1 MIHAALSQS
10 RALLDHAR
18 IAPAPRHV
26 GRLVSHD
33 AGMLEVTGFNRPI
46 GTGARV
52 AVSGGG
58 FARAEVIGFRG
69 NRAILVPLDTDM
81 ALENGARVE
90 PDSAANMVQVGEGLI
105 GRVIDAMGQPLDR
118 KGPVLAQGIW
128 PLAGVRGNVLDR
140 GRVTEPFDLGVRA
153 VNALLT
159 AGRGQRIAIVAGS
172 GVGKSV
178 LMGQMIAGAEAD
190 IVVAGLI
197 GERGREV
204 SDFIETKLSG
214 GLMRKSVVVAVPADH
229 PPVLRLRAAARAT
242 AIAEYFR
249 SRGLKVLLLIDSL
262 TRCAHAQREIGLALG
277 EPPAMKGYPPS
288 ALALIPRLVERVG
301 VDSRTGGSI
310 TALYT
315 VLADGDDTDDP
326 IVDAARAIVDG
337 HIVLSRH
344 LSEQS
349 IFPAIDIGK
358 SLSRV
363 MADVVDDEHMRA
375 AAAYRSL
382 WAAYEENRDLILM
395 GAYRPGNDPVIDEAV
410 QRRLDVLGFLRQ
422 DSRSQI
428 SLEASVGQLVTEFG
442 PDHAASEAL
451 S

>member
-1 MIHAALSQS
+1 MIAAAL
-10 RALLDHAR
+10 AHAEKLLDHTVL
-18 IAPAPRHV
+18 PDTPRHV

-46 GTGARV
+46 GTGAKIIC
-52 AVSGGG
+52 ADGTA
-58 FARAEVIGFRG
+58 ARAEVVGFRG
-69 NRAILVPLDTDM
+69 NKAVLVPLDVD
-81 ALENGARVE
+81 APLENGVRVE
-90 PDSAANMVQVGEGLI
+90 PDSAANQVQVGEGLI
-105 GRVIDAMGQPLDR
+105 GRIIDAMGQPLDR
-118 KGPVLAQGIW
+118 KGPILAQGHW
-128 PLAGVRGNVLDR
+128 PINGVRGNVLDR

-159 AGRGQRIAIVAGS
+159 AGRGQRIAIIAGS

-190 IVVAGLI
+190 VVVVGLI

-204 SDFIETKLSG
+204 TDFIETKLSG
-214 GLMRKSVVVAVPADH
+214 GMMRKSVVVAVPADH

-249 SRGLKVLLLIDSL
+249 ARGKQVLLLIDSL
-262 TRCAHAQREIGLALG
+262 TRCAHAQREIGLSLG

-288 ALALIPRLVERVG
+288 ALALIPRLAERVG
-301 VDSRTGGSI
+301 VDLRSGGSI

-363 MADVVDDEHMRA
+363 MADVTDDTHMRA
-375 AAAYRSL
+375 AAMYRAL

-395 GAYRPGNDPVIDEAV
+395 GAYRPGNDPLIDEAV
-410 QRRLDVLGFLRQ
+410 SRRQQVLDFLRQ
-422 DSRSQI
+422 SAKSQI
-428 SLEASVGQLVTEFG
+428 DINTSIAALQAEFG
-442 PDHAASEAL
+442 V
-451 S
+451 

>member
-1 MIHAALSQS
+1 VIRAALTQ
-10 RALLDHAR
+10 AENLFEH
-18 IAPAPRHV
+18 IGVQNNTPRHV

-33 AGMLEVTGFNRPI
+33 AGMMEVTGFTRPI
-46 GTGARV
+46 GAGAKV
-52 AVSGGG
+52 IASDGTL
-58 FARAEVIGFRG
+58 ARAEVVGFRG
-69 NRAILVPLDTDM
+69 NRTLLVPLDTD
-81 ALENGARVE
+81 APLEKGARVE

-118 KGPVLAQGIW
+118 KGPIIAGGIW
-128 PLAGVRGNVLDR
+128 PLNGVRGNVLDR

-159 AGRGQRIAIVAGS
+159 AGCGQRIAIIAGS

-178 LMGQMIAGAEAD
+178 LMGQMIAGADAD

-204 SDFIETKLSG
+204 SDFLETKLNG
-214 GLMRKSVVVAVPADH
+214 GMMKKSVVVAVPADH

-249 SRGLKVLLLIDSL
+249 AQGKKVLLLIDSL

-288 ALALIPRLVERVG
+288 ALALIPKLVERAG
-301 VDSRTGGSI
+301 VDSRSGGSI

-337 HIVLSRH
+337 HFVLSRH
-344 LSEQS
+344 LSEQA

-363 MADVVDDEHMRA
+363 MADIVDDEHLA
-375 AAAYRSL
+375 TAAAYRRL

-410 QRRLDVLGFLRQ
+410 SRRQDLLEFLRQ
-422 DSRSQI
+422 DQRGRIDLNTSI
-428 SLEASVGQLVTEFG
+428 AALVSEFG
-442 PDHAASEAL
+442 A
-451 S
+451 

>member
-1 MIHAALSQS
+1 MILAAVRQ
-10 RALLDHAR
+10 AGTLLDHLQVQNN
-18 IAPAPRHV
+18 APRHV

-33 AGMLEVTGFNRPI
+33 AGMLEVTGFRRPI
-46 GTGARV
+46 GAGARIT
-52 AVSGGG
+52 AVDGTV
-58 FARAEVIGFRG
+58 ARAEVVGFRG
-69 NRAILVPLDTDM
+69 DRTILVPLDSD
-81 ALENGARVE
+81 APLENGARVE
-90 PDSAANMVQVGEGLI
+90 PDSQANMVQVGDGLI

-118 KGPVLAQGIW
+118 KGPIIAGGTW
-128 PLAGVRGNVLDR
+128 PLNGVKGNVLDR

-159 AGRGQRIAIVAGS
+159 AGRGQRIAIIAGS

-204 SDFIETKLSG
+204 ADFLETKMAG
-214 GLMRKSVVVAVPADH
+214 GMMRKSVVVAVPADH

-249 SRGLKVLLLIDSL
+249 ARGKKVLLLIDSL

-288 ALALIPRLVERVG
+288 ALALIPKLVERAG
-301 VDSRTGGSI
+301 VDVRTGGSI

-337 HIVLSRH
+337 HFVLSRH
-344 LSEQS
+344 LSEQA
-349 IFPAIDIGK
+349 IFPAVDIGK

-363 MADVVDDEHMRA
+363 MADVTDEEHLAA
-375 AAAYRSL
+375 AAAYRRL

-410 QRRLDVLGFLRQ
+410 ARRQELLDFLRQ
-422 DSRSQI
+422 DQKSHIDLDS
-428 SLEASVGQLVTEFG
+428 SVAALVAEFG
-442 PDHAASEAL
+442 A
-451 S
+451 

>member
-1 MIHAALSQS
+1 MIAASLTHAE
-10 RALLDHAR
+10 RLLDHVALSD
-18 IAPAPRHV
+18 APRHV

-33 AGMLEVTGFNRPI
+33 GGMLEVTGFNRPL

-52 AVSGGG
+52 ALSDGDFV
-58 FARAEVIGFRG
+58 RAEVVGFRG
-69 NRAILVPLDTDM
+69 SRAILVPLDTD
-81 ALENGARVE
+81 APLENGARVE

-105 GRVIDAMGQPLDR
+105 GRIVDAMGQPLDR
-118 KGPVLAQGIW
+118 RGPILAQGVW

-140 GRVTEPFDLGVRA
+140 GRVTERFDLGVRA

-159 AGRGQRIAIVAGS
+159 PGRGQRIAIIAGS

-190 IVVAGLI
+190 VVVVGLI

-204 SDFIETKLSG
+204 TDFIETKLSG
-214 GLMRKSVVVAVPADH
+214 GMMRKSVVVAVPADH

-249 SRGLKVLLLIDSL
+249 ARGKNVLLLIDSL
-262 TRCAHAQREIGLALG
+262 TRCAHAQREIGLSLG

-288 ALALIPRLVERVG
+288 ALSLIPRLVERAG
-301 VDSRTGGSI
+301 VDLRSGGSI

-344 LSEQS
+344 LSEQA

-363 MADVVDDEHMRA
+363 MADVTDDEHLRA
-375 AAAYRSL
+375 AATYRAL

-395 GAYRPGNDPVIDEAV
+395 GAYRPGNDPLIDEAV
-410 QRRLDVLGFLRQ
+410 SRRQEVLNFLRQ
-422 DSRSQI
+422 SAKSSVDMDSSI
-428 SLEASVGQLVTEFG
+428 AALNAEFG
-442 PDHAASEAL
+442 A
-451 S
+451 

>member
-1 MIHAALSQS
+1 MIAAALSH
-10 RALLDHAR
+10 AEKLLDHVTLNDAAR
-18 IAPAPRHV
+18 PI

-33 AGMLEVTGFNRPI
+33 GGMLEVTGFNRPI

-52 AVSGGG
+52 AASDGS
-58 FARAEVIGFRG
+58 FARAELIGFRG
-69 NRAILVPLDTDM
+69 NRAILVPLDEN
-81 ALENGARVE
+81 APLENGARVE
-90 PDSAANMVQVGEGLI
+90 PDTAATMVQVGEGLI

-118 KGPVLAQGIW
+118 RGPVLAQGHW

-159 AGRGQRIAIVAGS
+159 AGRGQRIAIIAGS

-204 SDFIETKLSG
+204 ADFLETRMSG
-214 GLMRKSVVVAVPADH
+214 GMMRKSIVVAVPADH

-249 SRGLKVLLLIDSL
+249 ARGKKVLLLIDSL
-262 TRCAHAQREIGLALG
+262 TRCAHAQREIGLSLG

-288 ALALIPRLVERVG
+288 ALALIPRLVERAG
-301 VDSRTGGSI
+301 VDVRSGGSI

-344 LSEQS
+344 LSEQA
-349 IFPAIDIGK
+349 IFPAIDVGK

-363 MADVVDDEHMRA
+363 MADVTGEDHLRA
-375 AAAYRSL
+375 AAIYRAL
-382 WAAYEENRDLILM
+382 WSAYEENRDLILM
-395 GAYRPGNDPVIDEAV
+395 GAYRPGNDPLIDEAV
-410 QRRLDVLGFLRQ
+410 SRRQQLLDFLRQ
-422 DSRSQI
+422 SAKSRVDLDDSI
-428 SLEASVGQLVTEFG
+428 NSLIAEFG
-442 PDHAASEAL
+442 I
-451 S
+451 

>member
-1 MIHAALSQS
+1 VI
-10 RALLDHAR
+10 RASLVQAQGLFDHLQVHNN
-18 IAPAPRHV
+18 APRHV

-33 AGMLEVTGFNRPI
+33 AGMLEVTGFRRPI
-46 GTGARV
+46 GAGARLI
-52 AVSGGG
+52 AADGTTC
-58 FARAEVIGFRG
+58 RAEVVGFRG
-69 NRAILVPLDTDM
+69 SRTLLVPLDSD
-81 ALENGARVE
+81 APLENGARVE
-90 PDSAANMVQVGEGLI
+90 PDSAATMVQVGEGLI
-105 GRVIDAMGQPLDR
+105 GRVVDAMGQPLDR
-118 KGPVLAQGIW
+118 KGPIIAEGLW
-128 PLAGVRGNVLDR
+128 PLNGVRGNVLDR

-159 AGRGQRIAIVAGS
+159 AGRGQRIAIIAGS

-204 SDFIETKLSG
+204 ADFLETKLG
-214 GLMRKSVVVAVPADH
+214 GGMMAKSVVVAVPADH

-249 SRGLKVLLLIDSL
+249 ARGKKVLLLIDSL

-288 ALALIPRLVERVG
+288 ALSLIPKLVERAG
-301 VDSRTGGSI
+301 VDVRTGGSI

-337 HIVLSRH
+337 HFVLSRH
-344 LSEQS
+344 LSEQA

-363 MADVVDDEHMRA
+363 MADVTDEEHLA
-375 AAAYRSL
+375 AAAGYRRL

-410 QRRLDVLGFLRQ
+410 ARRQDLLEFLRQ
-422 DSRSQI
+422 DQRSHI
-428 SLEASVGQLVTEFG
+428 DLNTSVSALVTEFG
-442 PDHAASEAL
+442 V
-451 S
+451 

>member
-1 MIHAALSQS
+1 MIAAAVQHAEQMLNHVTLS
-10 RALLDHAR
+10 DV
-18 IAPAPRHV
+18 PRHV

-46 GTGARV
+46 GTGARI
-52 AVSGGG
+52 ASSDGG
-58 FARAEVIGFRG
+58 FARAEVVGFRN
-69 NRAILVPLDTDM
+69 NRAVLVPLDTD
-81 ALENGARVE
+81 APLENGARVE

-105 GRVIDAMGQPLDR
+105 GRVVDAMGQPLDR
-118 KGPVLAQGIW
+118 KGPILAQGIW
-128 PLAGVRGNVLDR
+128 PLGGVRGNVLDR
-140 GRVTEPFDLGVRA
+140 GRVTEKFDLGVRA

-190 IVVAGLI
+190 VVVVGLI

-204 SDFIETKLSG
+204 SDFIETKLNG
-214 GLMRKSVVVAVPADH
+214 GMMQKSIVVAVPADH

-249 SRGLKVLLLIDSL
+249 ARGKNVLLLLDSL
-262 TRCAHAQREIGLALG
+262 TRCAHAQREIGLSLG

-288 ALALIPRLVERVG
+288 ALSLIPRLVERAG
-301 VDSRTGGSI
+301 VDSRSGGSI

-337 HIVLSRH
+337 HIILSRN

-349 IFPAIDIGK
+349 IFPAIDVGK

-363 MADVVDDEHMRA
+363 MADVTDEEHLRA
-375 AAAYRSL
+375 AAMYRAL
-382 WAAYEENRDLILM
+382 WSAYEENRDLILM
-395 GAYRPGNDPVIDEAV
+395 GAYRAGNDPLIDEAV
-410 QRRLDVLGFLRQ
+410 SRRQEVLDFLRQ
-422 DSRSQI
+422 NSKVQIDLDSSI
-428 SLEASVGQLVTEFG
+428 AALKAEF
-442 PDHAASEAL
+442 AL
-451 S
+451 

>member
-1 MIHAALSQS
+1 MIGVM
-10 RALLDHAR
+10 AR
-18 IAPAPRHV
+18 QADKFLNHMQLANTAPRHV
-26 GRLVSHD
+26 GRLVAHD

-46 GTGARV
+46 GAGARV
-52 AVSGGG
+52 IAADGTIV
-58 FARAEVIGFRG
+58 RAEVVGFRG
-69 NRAILVPLDTDM
+69 NRTVLVPLDLD
-81 ALENGARVE
+81 APHENGARVE
-90 PDSAANMVQVGEGLI
+90 PDSAANMVQVGDGLI

-118 KGPVLAQGIW
+118 KGPILANGQW
-128 PLAGVRGNVLDR
+128 PLNGVKGNVLDR
-140 GRVTEPFDLGVRA
+140 GRVTECFDLGVRA

-190 IVVAGLI
+190 IIVVGLI

-204 SDFIETKLSG
+204 SDFIQTKLG
-214 GLMRKSVVVAVPADH
+214 GGMMDKSVVVAVPADH
-229 PPVLRLRAAARAT
+229 PPILRLRAAARAT
-242 AIAEYFR
+242 AIAEYYR
-249 SRGLKVLLLIDSL
+249 ARGKKVLLLIDSL

-288 ALALIPRLVERVG
+288 ALSLIPRLVERAG

-349 IFPAIDIGK
+349 IFPAIDVGK

-363 MADVVDDEHMRA
+363 MADIVDEDHLRA
-375 AAAYRSL
+375 AAAYRQL

-395 GAYRPGNDPVIDEAV
+395 GAYRPGNDAVIDEAV
-410 QRRLDVLGFLRQ
+410 ARRPDILEFLRQ
-422 DSRSQI
+422 STKSRCDFDDSVAM
-428 SLEASVGQLVTEFG
+428 LLAEFG
-442 PDHAASEAL
+442 V
-451 S
+451 

>member
-1 MIHAALSQS
+1 MIQAALRQ
-10 RALLDHAR
+10 AETLFEHLQVQNK
-18 IAPAPRHV
+18 APRHV

-33 AGMLEVTGFNRPI
+33 AGMLEVTGFRRPI
-46 GTGARV
+46 GAGARLT
-52 AVSGGG
+52 ASDGTT
-58 FARAEVIGFRG
+58 ARAEVVGFRG
-69 NRAILVPLDTDM
+69 NKTLLVPLESD
-81 ALENGARVE
+81 APLENGARVE

-118 KGPVLAQGIW
+118 KGPIIAGGIW
-128 PLAGVRGNVLDR
+128 PLNGVRGNVLDR

-159 AGRGQRIAIVAGS
+159 AGRGQRIAIIAGS

-204 SDFIETKLSG
+204 ADFLETKLSG
-214 GLMRKSVVVAVPADH
+214 GMMRKSVVVAVPADH

-249 SRGLKVLLLIDSL
+249 ARGKKVLLLIDSL

-288 ALALIPRLVERVG
+288 ALALIPKLVERAG
-301 VDSRTGGSI
+301 VDVRTGGSI

-337 HIVLSRH
+337 HFVLSRH
-344 LSEQS
+344 LSEQA

-363 MADVVDDEHMRA
+363 MADVVDHEHLA
-375 AAAYRSL
+375 AAASYRRL

-395 GAYRPGNDPVIDEAV
+395 GAYRPGNDPIIDEAV
-410 QRRLDVLGFLRQ
+410 ARRQEVLDFLRQ
-422 DSRSQI
+422 DVKSRIDLDS
-428 SLEASVGQLVTEFG
+428 SAAALVAEFG
-442 PDHAASEAL
+442 A
-451 S
+451 

>member
-1 MIHAALSQS
+1 MIAAAL
-10 RALLDHAR
+10 AHAEKLLDHVVLND
-18 IAPAPRHV
+18 APRPI
-26 GRLVSHD
+26 GRLVSHE

-46 GTGARV
+46 GTGARI
-52 AVSGGG
+52 AASDGSI
-58 FARAEVIGFRG
+58 ARAELVGFRG
-69 NRAILVPLDTDM
+69 NRAILVPLDEG
-81 ALENGARVE
+81 APLGNGARVE
-90 PDSAANMVQVGEGLI
+90 PDNAANMVQVGEGLI

-118 KGPVLAQGIW
+118 KGPVLAQGLW
-128 PLAGVRGNVLDR
+128 PLNGVRGNVLDR

-159 AGRGQRIAIVAGS
+159 AGRGQRIAIIAGS

-190 IVVAGLI
+190 VVVAGLI

-204 SDFIETKLSG
+204 ADFLETKLSG
-214 GLMRKSVVVAVPADH
+214 GMMRKSIVVAVPADH

-249 SRGLKVLLLIDSL
+249 SRGKKVLLLIDSL
-262 TRCAHAQREIGLALG
+262 TRCAHAQREIGLSLG

-288 ALALIPRLVERVG
+288 ALALIPRLVERAG
-301 VDSRTGGSI
+301 VDVRTGGSI

-344 LSEQS
+344 LSEQA

-363 MADVVDDEHMRA
+363 MADVTNEEHLRA
-375 AAAYRSL
+375 AAMYRAL

-395 GAYRPGNDPVIDEAV
+395 GAYRPGNDPLIDEAV
-410 QRRLDVLGFLRQ
+410 SRRQQLLDFLRQ
-422 DSRSQI
+422 SAKSQI
-428 SLEASVGQLVTEFG
+428 GLDDSINSLIAEFG
-442 PDHAASEAL
+442 A
-451 S
+451 

>member
-1 MIHAALSQS
+1 MIGASIAHAEK
-10 RALLDHAR
+10 LLDHVVLSD
-18 IAPAPRHV
+18 APRHV
-26 GRLVSHD
+26 GRLVSHEG
-33 AGMLEVTGFNRPI
+33 GMLEVTGLNRPI
-46 GTGARV
+46 GSGARV
-52 AVSGGG
+52 RTADGD
-58 FARAEVIGFRG
+58 FARAEVVGFRG
-69 NRAILVPLDTDM
+69 NRAILVPLDMD
-81 ALENGARVE
+81 APLENGARVK
-90 PDSAANMVQVGEGLI
+90 PDSAANMVQVGDGLV

-118 KGPVLAQGIW
+118 KGPILAQAAW
-128 PLAGVRGNVLDR
+128 PLNGVRGNVLDR
-140 GRVTEPFDLGVRA
+140 GRVTEKFDLGVRA

-159 AGRGQRIAIVAGS
+159 AGRGQRIAVIAGS

-204 SDFIETKLSG
+204 TDFIETKLSG
-214 GLMRKSVVVAVPADH
+214 SMMAKSVVVAVPADH

-249 SRGLKVLLLIDSL
+249 SRGKNVLLLIDSL

-288 ALALIPRLVERVG
+288 ALSLIPRLVERAG
-301 VDSRTGGSI
+301 VDLRSGGSI

-326 IVDAARAIVDG
+326 IVDATRAIVDG

-344 LSEQS
+344 LSEQA

-363 MADVVDDEHMRA
+363 MADVTDQDHQGA
-375 AAAYRSL
+375 AAMYRAL

-395 GAYRPGNDPVIDEAV
+395 GAYRPGNDPLIDEAV
-410 QRRLDVLGFLRQ
+410 SRRQDLLNFLRQ
-422 DSRSQI
+422 SQKSQI
-428 SLEASVGQLVTEFG
+428 DMSGSIAALVAEFG
-442 PDHAASEAL
+442 L
-451 S
+451 

>member
-1 MIHAALSQS
+1 MIRAAL
-10 RALLDHAR
+10 AHAEELLGQVSLTEA
-18 IAPAPRHV
+18 APRPI
-26 GRLVSHD
+26 GRLVSHEG
-33 AGMLEVTGFNRPI
+33 GMLEVTGFNRPI

-52 AVSGGG
+52 AASDGS

-69 NRAILVPLDTDM
+69 NKAILVPLDEG
-81 ALENGARVE
+81 APLRSGARVE
-90 PDSAANMVQVGEGLI
+90 PDSAANMVQVGEGLL
-105 GRVIDAMGQPLDR
+105 GRVVDAMGQPLDR
-118 KGPVLAQGIW
+118 KGPILAEGHW
-128 PLAGVRGNVLDR
+128 PLGGVRGNVLDR

-159 AGRGQRIAIVAGS
+159 AGRGQRIAIIAGS

-190 IVVAGLI
+190 VIVVGLI

-204 SDFIETKLSG
+204 SDFLQTKLSG
-214 GLMRKSVVVAVPADH
+214 PMMRKSVVVAVPADH
-229 PPVLRLRAAARAT
+229 PPVLRLRAASRAT

-249 SRGLKVLLLIDSL
+249 SRGLRVLLLIDSL
-262 TRCAHAQREIGLALG
+262 TRCAHAQREIGLSLG

-288 ALALIPRLVERVG
+288 ALALIPRLVERAG
-301 VDSRTGGSI
+301 VDTRTGGSI

-337 HIVLSRH
+337 HFVLSRH

-363 MADVVDDEHMRA
+363 MADVTDDAHMRA
-375 AAAYRSL
+375 AAVYRSL

-395 GAYRPGNDPVIDEAV
+395 GAYRPGNDPLIDEAV
-410 QRRLDVLGFLRQ
+410 SRHQEVLNFLRQ
-422 DSRSQI
+422 NQKERIDLDTSI
-428 SLEASVGQLVTEFG
+428 GALIAEFG
-442 PDHAASEAL
+442 A
-451 S
+451 

>member
-1 MIHAALSQS
+1 MIAAALNH
-10 RALLDHAR
+10 AEELLGQVTLSEK
-18 IAPAPRHV
+18 PRHV

-33 AGMLEVTGFNRPI
+33 GGMLEVTGFNRPI
-46 GTGARV
+46 GTGARIL
-52 AVSGGG
+52 ASDGSC
-58 FARAEVIGFRG
+58 ARAEIIGFRG
-69 NRAILVPLDTDM
+69 NRAILVPLDEG
-81 ALENGARVE
+81 APLNNGARVE

-118 KGPVLAQGIW
+118 KGPILAQGLW
-128 PLAGVRGNVLDR
+128 PINGVRGNVLDR

-159 AGRGQRIAIVAGS
+159 AGRGQRIAIIAGS

-190 IVVAGLI
+190 VVVTGLI

-204 SDFIETKLSG
+204 ADFIETKLSG
-214 GLMRKSVVVAVPADH
+214 GMMRKSVVVAVPADH

-249 SRGLKVLLLIDSL
+249 SRGLRVLLLIDSL
-262 TRCAHAQREIGLALG
+262 TRCAHAQREIGLSLG

-288 ALALIPRLVERVG
+288 ALALIPRLVERAG
-301 VDSRTGGSI
+301 VDVRTGGSI

-363 MADVVDDEHMRA
+363 MADVTDEEHMRSA
-375 AAAYRSL
+375 AMYRAL

-395 GAYRPGNDPVIDEAV
+395 GAYRPGNDPLIDEAV
-410 QRRLDVLGFLRQ
+410 SRRQEVLDFLRQ
-422 DSRSQI
+422 SAKSQI
-428 SLEASVGQLVTEFG
+428 DIETSVAALNAEFG
-442 PDHAASEAL
+442 S
-451 S
+451 

>member
-1 MIHAALSQS
+1 MIGASIAHAEK
-10 RALLDHAR
+10 LLDHVVLSD
-18 IAPAPRHV
+18 APRHV
-26 GRLVSHD
+26 GRLVSHEG
-33 AGMLEVTGFNRPI
+33 GMLEVTGLNRPI
-46 GTGARV
+46 GSGARV
-52 AVSGGG
+52 RTADGD
-58 FARAEVIGFRG
+58 FARAEVVGFRG
-69 NRAILVPLDTDM
+69 NRAILVPLDMD
-81 ALENGARVE
+81 APLENGARVK
-90 PDSAANMVQVGEGLI
+90 PDSAANMVQVGDGLV

-118 KGPVLAQGIW
+118 KGPILAQAAW
-128 PLAGVRGNVLDR
+128 PLNGVRGNVLDR
-140 GRVTEPFDLGVRA
+140 GRVTEKFDLGVRA

-159 AGRGQRIAIVAGS
+159 AGRGQRIAVIAGS

-204 SDFIETKLSG
+204 TDFIETKLSG
-214 GLMRKSVVVAVPADH
+214 SMMAKSVVVAVPADH
-229 PPVLRLRAAARAT
+229 PPILRLRAAARAT

-249 SRGLKVLLLIDSL
+249 SRGKNVLLLIDSL

-288 ALALIPRLVERVG
+288 ALSLIPRLVERAG
-301 VDSRTGGSI
+301 VDLRSGGSI

-326 IVDAARAIVDG
+326 IVDATRAIVDG

-344 LSEQS
+344 LSEQA

-363 MADVVDDEHMRA
+363 MADVTDQDHLDA
-375 AAAYRSL
+375 AAMYRAL

-395 GAYRPGNDPVIDEAV
+395 GAYRPGNDPLIDEAV
-410 QRRLDVLGFLRQ
+410 SRRQDLLNFLRQ
-422 DSRSQI
+422 SQKSQVDMPGSI
-428 SLEASVGQLVTEFG
+428 AALVAEFG
-442 PDHAASEAL
+442 L
-451 S
+451 

>member
-1 MIHAALSQS
+1 MIRAAL
-10 RALLDHAR
+10 AHAETLLDQVTLKE
-18 IAPAPRHV
+18 APRQV
-26 GRLVSHD
+26 GRLVSHEG
-33 AGMLEVTGFNRPI
+33 GMLEVTGFNRPI

-52 AVSGGG
+52 LAADGGI
-58 FARAEVIGFRG
+58 ARAEVIGFRG
-69 NRAILVPLDTDM
+69 NRAILVPLDEG
-81 ALENGARVE
+81 APLKAGARVE

-105 GRVIDAMGQPLDR
+105 GRVVDAMGQPLDR
-118 KGPVLAQGIW
+118 KGPILAQGLW
-128 PLAGVRGNVLDR
+128 PLNGVRGNVLDR

-190 IVVAGLI
+190 VVVVGLI

-204 SDFIETKLSG
+204 ADFLETKLSG
-214 GLMRKSVVVAVPADH
+214 GMMGKSVVVAVPADH

-249 SRGLKVLLLIDSL
+249 ARGLRVLLLIDSL
-262 TRCAHAQREIGLALG
+262 TRCAHAQREIGLSLG

-288 ALALIPRLVERVG
+288 ALALIPRLVERAG
-301 VDSRTGGSI
+301 VDVRTGGSI
-310 TALYT
+310 TAMYT

-344 LSEQS
+344 LSEQA

-363 MADVVDDEHMRA
+363 MADVTGDEHRRA
-375 AAAYRSL
+375 AARYRAL

-395 GAYRPGNDPVIDEAV
+395 GAYRPGNDPLIDEAV
-410 QRRLDVLGFLRQ
+410 SRHQEVLGFLRQ
-422 DSRSQI
+422 DVRERVD
-428 SLEASVGQLVTEFG
+428 LADSVAALTAEFG
-442 PDHAASEAL
+442 A
-451 S
+451 

>member
-1 MIHAALSQS
+1 MIAAALAQ
-10 RALLDHAR
+10 AEKLLDHVTLHD
-18 IAPAPRHV
+18 APRPI

-33 AGMLEVTGFNRPI
+33 GGMLEVTGFNRPI

-52 AVSGGG
+52 AASDGS
-58 FARAEVIGFRG
+58 FARAELIGFRG
-69 NRAILVPLDTDM
+69 NRAILVPLDEG
-81 ALENGARVE
+81 APLENGARVE

-105 GRVIDAMGQPLDR
+105 GRVVDAMGHPLDR
-118 KGPVLAQGIW
+118 KGPILAQGIW
-128 PLAGVRGNVLDR
+128 PLNGVRGNVLDR

-159 AGRGQRIAIVAGS
+159 AGRGQRIAIIAGS

-190 IVVAGLI
+190 VVVAGLI

-204 SDFIETKLSG
+204 ADFLETKLSG
-214 GLMRKSVVVAVPADH
+214 GMMRKSVVVAVPADH

-249 SRGLKVLLLIDSL
+249 ARGKKVLLLIDSL
-262 TRCAHAQREIGLALG
+262 TRCAHAQREIGLSLG

-288 ALALIPRLVERVG
+288 ALALIPRLVERAG
-301 VDSRTGGSI
+301 VDVRTGGSI

-344 LSEQS
+344 LSEQA

-363 MADVVDDEHMRA
+363 MADVTNDEHLRA
-375 AAAYRSL
+375 AAMYRAL

-395 GAYRPGNDPVIDEAV
+395 GAYRPGNDPLIDEAV
-410 QRRLDVLGFLRQ
+410 SRRQQLLDFLRQ
-422 DSRSQI
+422 SAKSQI
-428 SLEASVGQLVTEFG
+428 GLDDSINSLIAEFG
-442 PDHAASEAL
+442 A
-451 S
+451 

>member
-1 MIHAALSQS
+1 VIAAHVTRSQ
-10 RALLDHAR
+10 RLLDHFAVTNT
-18 IAPAPRHV
+18 APRHV
-26 GRLVSHD
+26 GRLVGHD
-33 AGMLEVTGFNRPI
+33 GGMLEVTGFSRPI
-46 GTGARV
+46 GAGARIRAADGTEV
-52 AVSGGG
+52 
-58 FARAEVIGFRG
+58 RAEVVGFRG
-69 NRAILVPLDTDM
+69 SRAVLVPLDQD
-81 ALENGARVE
+81 APLENGARVE
-90 PDSAANMVQVGEGLI
+90 PDSAANMVQVGDGLI
-105 GRVIDAMGQPLDR
+105 GRVVDAMGQPLDR
-118 KGPVLAQGIW
+118 KGPIIANGQW

-140 GRVTEPFDLGVRA
+140 GRVLEKFDLGVRA

-214 GLMRKSVVVAVPADH
+214 SMMAKSVVVAVPADH

-249 SRGLKVLLLIDSL
+249 ARGKNVLLLIDSL
-262 TRCAHAQREIGLALG
+262 TRCAHAQREIGLSLG
-277 EPPAMKGYPPS
+277 EPPALKGYPPS
-288 ALALIPRLVERVG
+288 ALAFVPRLVERAG
-301 VDSRTGGSI
+301 VDSRSGGSI

-326 IVDAARAIVDG
+326 IVDTARAIVDG

-363 MADVVDDEHMRA
+363 MTDVVDAEHLRA
-375 AAAYRSL
+375 AAAYRRL

-410 QRRLDVLGFLRQ
+410 ERRQELLDFLRQ
-422 DSRSQI
+422 DVKSRSAI
-428 SLEASVGQLVTEFG
+428 DESVAALVHQFKPEY
-442 PDHAASEAL
+442 AA
-451 S
+451 